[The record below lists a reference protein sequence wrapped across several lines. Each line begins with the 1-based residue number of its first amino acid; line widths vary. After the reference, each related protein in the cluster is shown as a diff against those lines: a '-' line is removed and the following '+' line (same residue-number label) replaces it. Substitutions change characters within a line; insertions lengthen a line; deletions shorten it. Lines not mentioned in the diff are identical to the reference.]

1 MDVPPAPPAP
11 PAWTREA
18 IEEWLLQLAR
28 AIMDDHNINATH
40 DLFIRGFDR
49 CAVSSEQEVEK
60 IAHRAF
66 FCTV

>member
-49 CAVSSEQEVEK
+49 CAVS
-60 IAHRAF
+60 
-66 FCTV
+66 